1 MDAVWHNFRL
11 EKKRKHIRDLEEK
24 WRQKLGHE
32 KVLEEICEELG
43 ALGPDTKSS
52 LTKTKPRA
60 SAKQPAK
67 WF

>member
-1 MDAVWHNFRL
+1 MQYGIIFVS
-11 EKKRKHIRDLEEK
+11 KKTHE
-24 WRQKLGHE
+24 RQKLGHE

>member
-1 MDAVWHNFRL
+1 M
-11 EKKRKHIRDLEEK
+11 RDLEEK

-52 LTKTKPRA
+52 LTKRPGQNGFRLSLA
-60 SAKQPAK
+60 AENS
-67 WF
+67 

>member
-1 MDAVWHNFRL
+1 M
-11 EKKRKHIRDLEEK
+11 RDLEEK

-32 KVLEEICEELG
+32 KVLEEICEDLG